1 MSWVLKTKSR
11 EERGGGANYIE
22 NLPLEFGS
30 FNEQLQSE

>member
-11 EERGGGANYIE
+11 EERGGANYIE